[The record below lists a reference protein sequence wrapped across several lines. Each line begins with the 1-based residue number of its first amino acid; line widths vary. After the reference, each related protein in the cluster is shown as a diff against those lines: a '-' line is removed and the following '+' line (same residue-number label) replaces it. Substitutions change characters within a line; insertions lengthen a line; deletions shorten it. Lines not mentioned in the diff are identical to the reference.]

1 MRQRGFTIIEVLVA
15 LFVASLLSV
24 FVLSLTRSQLVTY
37 EMQGQ
42 VNSTQQNIRESFD
55 YVETTLRKACAGVA
69 EGKVR
74 VQLSDATKFDTTC
87 IKVYDGAIPGTG
99 TTVPAVGSIA
109 SFLTSQPATKAD
121 AIEII
126 YGDGSGL
133 SVVTAAPS
141 AGQLSVGDATPF
153 SQNDFILVTDMKNG
167 YIFKI
172 ASITPS
178 GAAGTVPTG
187 LITLDQVSGNPSDST
202 ISNIVAGSI
211 VMPAKSVAFFID
223 NWSDPKNPV
232 LMLDPDG
239 VIGLSGHDDAQP
251 LAEGVE
257 DLQIAIG
264 FDGLGA
270 NTVDGYI
277 LDTSNGSDEWIG
289 NAGTTEYTLGSGATA
304 LDRTNVATVWYPS
317 DATRASPRQIR
328 LTMIVRSLNQYAGT
342 AAALNGAEN
351 RNSVFNGSTTVAS
364 RYRQLRAV
372 VSPRAWNATE

>member
-1 MRQRGFTIIEVLVA
+1 MTRQRGFTIVEVLVA

-55 YVETTLRKACAGVA
+55 YVETTLRKACAGVS

-87 IKVYDGAIPGTG
+87 IKVYDGAIFGVG
-99 TTVPAVGSIA
+99 TTTPAVGSIG
-109 SFLTSQPATKAD
+109 SFQYSVPATKAD

-133 SVVTAAPS
+133 SVVTAPPAG
-141 AGQLSVGDATPF
+141 GQLFVGDATPF
-153 SQNDFILVTDMKNG
+153 SQGDFILVTDMKNG

-172 ASITPS
+172 QSITTA

-187 LITLDQVSGNPSDST
+187 TITLDQVAGNPSDST

-211 VMPAKSVAFFID
+211 VMPAKSVAFYVDISTD
-223 NWSDPKNPV
+223 TRNPM

-239 VIGLSGHDDAQP
+239 VIGSSHGDAQP

-257 DLQIAIG
+257 DLQIAVG
-264 FDGLGA
+264 FDGLGTNA
-270 NTVDGYI
+270 VDGVI
-277 LDTSNGSDEWIG
+277 VDNANGTDEWIG
-289 NAGTTEYTLGSGATA
+289 NAGTTEYTTNPGLLA
-304 LDRTNVATVWYPS
+304 LNANSTTWYPS
-317 DATRASPRQIR
+317 VTTNASPRQIR

-351 RNSVFNGSTTVAS
+351 RNTVFGGSTTVAS

-372 VSPRAWNATE
+372 VAPRAWNPTE